1 MNYVQYLFTVRTDYL
16 PGYVPTYCTV
26 RCGTYLFEGG
36 RGVYFN
42 SFKTSAAI
50 DGDQKALDQ
59 YIYQH
64 LLYIYTRDSPRICA
78 HLLLPEK
85 GIFP

>member
-1 MNYVQYLFTVRTDYL
+1 MYNIYLQYVRITYLDTYL
-16 PGYVPTYCTV
+16 PTVLYGAERIYLKGGGGYFSC
-26 RCGTYLFEGG
+26 
-36 RGVYFN
+36 
-42 SFKTSAAI
+42 FKTSAAI